1 MTAPRTAT
9 CPTCSTVV
17 ADSDR
22 FCKSCGTVV
31 SGISASLPIGG
42 HAYPPAETAT
52 PAGAPLSASSPW
64 ELVLSRLR
72 SVTDGEFEI
81 GRELGRGGMAAV
93 FLAQDLALNRRV
105 AIKVMAPGLMLGEGM
120 VQRFRQEAITIANLS
135 HAHIVTIHAVRQLQD
150 LHFFVMQFVEGQ
162 ALEAVLRT
170 HGPLPVDVVRV
181 ILHHV
186 GSALAYAHRRGVVH
200 RDIKP
205 GNILL
210 SGDGDA
216 LVTDFGIA
224 KVAEGPT
231 QTQTGMVVGTPT
243 YMSPEQ
249 CYAQELDGS
258 SDQYSLGIVAY
269 QMLTGHV
276 PFSGAAFEI
285 MKGHTTDPV
294 PPMRAV
300 RPEIPESV
308 EAAVLRM
315 LAKKPAER
323 FASFGDALAA
333 LGAHAIGEDSPLRAE
348 LVRLAAVE
356 ERREQLGELL
366 RTPSASESGTR
377 RRSSGATPA
386 AIPAATP
393 AAVPAATPA
402 PVTPVVSALSLSAMP
417 DEVRVGDTFRV
428 HAAPLDATGHPMARA
443 VQWSAVGTAVE
454 VTADGTL
461 RALAPG
467 RAALNAACDD
477 VYETVV
483 LTVLPALAAASGAGA
498 ALPSASSGVR
508 DRTAAPINATA
519 VLAGGLDA
527 VTPAPVTPA
536 PVTPAPVTPAPI
548 TPAPITPAPV
558 TPAPVTTAPS
568 ATSAPPLSA
577 PPSVSRPA
585 SRPPWIYAAAAI
597 PLLLV
602 AFLLFKPSA
611 DDGSSAPPPE
621 PTTTTP
627 APIAQN
633 TTPAETEPPPLD
645 EPADDPTPAATPTPS
660 GPTLLLRFLPPP
672 STSLRASE
680 TLRLRV
686 AARDAAS
693 GRDVPTPRVR
703 FTSSDRSIA
712 RVDNTTGEV
721 TAVRAGRVTITADAG
736 DNVTSTL
743 ALSVLAEVT
752 TAQTSPAPSPAAAPP
767 SQGAATPPTNVAAGA
782 GAAAVTTPPPATTL
796 PVTEPTA
803 PVAAPVATPAQLE
816 SQARSV
822 ITAYARAYESREL
835 DRVRSVWPGLT
846 ESFASGLSAFFDLAR
861 DVRVTINS
869 IDAPDGFNGAVGART
884 SVSAR
889 VTIRFNDGRRGQT
902 QSDRW
907 PVTLQREAAGWR
919 IVSVGGA

>member
-31 SGISASLPIGG
+31 SGISASIPIGG
-42 HAYPPAETAT
+42 GGYPPAESPTT
-52 PAGAPLSASSPW
+52 PSGPLSASSPW
-64 ELVLSRLR
+64 ELVLARLR
-72 SVTDGEFEI
+72 SVTGGEFEI

-162 ALEAVLRT
+162 ALEAVLRS
-170 HGPLPVDVVRV
+170 HGPLPIDVVRV

-300 RPEIPESV
+300 RPDIPESV

-315 LAKKPAER
+315 LAKKPADR
-323 FASFGDALAA
+323 FATFGDALAA

-356 ERREQLGELL
+356 ERREQLGDLL
-366 RTPSASESGTR
+366 RTPASPVSGSR
-377 RRSSGATPA
+377 RRTSG
-386 AIPAATP
+386 ATP

-402 PVTPVVSALSLSAMP
+402 PVTPAPAAPAPETPAPETPAPAAMAPVVATLSVSALP
-417 DEVRVGDTFRV
+417 GTVRVGDTFRV
-428 HAAPLDATGHPMARA
+428 HASPLDALGQPVARA
-443 VQWSAVGTAVE
+443 VSWSAVGTAVE
-454 VTADGTL
+454 VTADGTV
-461 RALAPG
+461 RALTPG
-467 RAALNAACDD
+467 RAALNAACDE

-483 LTVLPALAAASGAGA
+483 LSVLPTAAASGAGE
-498 ALPSASSGVR
+498 ALPAASSGVR
-508 DRTAAPINATA
+508 VNTSAPMNATA
-519 VLAGGLDA
+519 VLAGGLEAATPVSAAPATTPPPVAPPA
-527 VTPAPVTPA
+527 V
-536 PVTPAPVTPAPI
+536 
-548 TPAPITPAPV
+548 
-558 TPAPVTTAPS
+558 APS
-568 ATSAPPLSA
+568 ALASAPIGAAASTA
-577 PPSVSRPA
+577 SVPPSVPA
-585 SRPPWIYAAAAI
+585 RSSRPPWIYAAAAV
-597 PLLLV
+597 PVLLI
-602 AFLLFKPSA
+602 AFLLLRPKAEENSAVPQPAPSETTA
-611 DDGSSAPPPE
+611 S
-621 PTTTTP
+621 TTTESVAEPIDAGP
-627 APIAQN
+627 APIDSP
-633 TTPAETEPPPLD
+633 TVE
-645 EPADDPTPAATPTPS
+645 PTPPTQSASPVLALRFVTPS
-660 GPTLLLRFLPPP
+660 
-672 STSLRASE
+672 STTVRVAERL
-680 TLRLRV
+680 TLRV
-686 AARDAAS
+686 TARDETTGNAL
-693 GRDVPTPRVR
+693 PLPRVR
-703 FTSSDRSIA
+703 FTSSDRGVA
-712 RVDNTTGEV
+712 RVDNTSGEV
-721 TAVRAGRVTITADAG
+721 TAVAPGRATITAEAG
-736 DNVTSTL
+736 EARATL
-743 ALSVLAEVT
+743 PLTIL
-752 TAQTSPAPSPAAAPP
+752 AAAPVVA
-767 SQGAATPPTNVAAGA
+767 QNEPTTAPVPQP
-782 GAAAVTTPPPATTL
+782 TQQQTQQQTPPPVN
-796 PVTEPTA
+796 PA
-803 PVAAPVATPAQLE
+803 PVSVAPPVQNAPATATATPAELE
-816 SQARSV
+816 AQARTA

-835 DRVRSVWPGLT
+835 DRVRAVWPGLT
-846 ESFASGLSAFFDLAR
+846 DGYASELNTFFDLAR
-861 DVRVTINS
+861 DVRVTIS
-869 IDAPDGFNGAVGART
+869 GVDAASGYDGT
-884 SVSAR
+884 SGTITRVIAR
-889 VTIRFNDGRRGQT
+889 VNIRFNDGRRGRSQD
-902 QSDRW
+902 DRW
-907 PVTLQREAAGWR
+907 AVSLRRDGATWR
-919 IVSVGGA
+919 IVSVGSP

>member
-9 CPTCSTVV
+9 CPTCNTVV

-42 HAYPPAETAT
+42 TGYPSADPAT
-52 PAGAPLSASSPW
+52 PSGAPLSASSPW
-64 ELVLSRLR
+64 ELVLARLR
-72 SVTDGEFEI
+72 SATGGEFEI

-162 ALEAVLRT
+162 ALEAVLRA
-170 HGPLPVDVVRV
+170 HGPLPIDVVRV

-323 FASFGDALAA
+323 FASFGDALTA
-333 LGAHAIGEDSPLRAE
+333 LGAHAIGEESPLRAE

-366 RTPSASESGTR
+366 RAPSESGTR
-377 RRSSGATPA
+377 RRSSGSTPA
-386 AIPAATP
+386 AIPP
-393 AAVPAATPA
+393 ATPA

-417 DEVRVGDTFRV
+417 SEVRVGDTFRV
-428 HAAPLDATGHPMARA
+428 HAAPLDASGQPVARA
-443 VQWSAVGTAVE
+443 VTWSAVGTGVE

-467 RAALNAACDD
+467 RAALNASCED

-483 LTVLPALAAASGAGA
+483 LTVLPAVAASSGAGT
-498 ALPSASSGVR
+498 ALPAAFSGTR
-508 DRTAAPINATA
+508 DRAAPPMNATA
-519 VLAGGLDA
+519 VLAGGMEA

-536 PVTPAPVTPAPI
+536 PVTPAPVTPAPV
-548 TPAPITPAPV
+548 TPAPV
-558 TPAPVTTAPS
+558 TPAPVTPVSPVS
-568 ATSAPPLSA
+568 ATSAPP
-577 PPSVSRPA
+577 SVA
-585 SRPPWIYAAAAI
+585 KATSRPPWIYAAAAV
-597 PLLLV
+597 PVLLI
-602 AFLLFKPSA
+602 AFLLLKPGA
-611 DDGSSAPPPE
+611 DDTSTPPSLSAPSTSAAEAGNGSTPPVAAEVEAEVQPADVPPIE
-621 PTTTTP
+621 PTPP
-627 APIAQN
+627 APTVA
-633 TTPAETEPPPLD
+633 
-645 EPADDPTPAATPTPS
+645 S
-660 GPTLLLRFLPPP
+660 GPSLLLRFLPPP

-680 TLRLRV
+680 SLRLRV

-712 RVDNTTGEV
+712 RVDNSTGEV

-736 DNVTSTL
+736 DNVRSTL
-743 ALSVLAEVT
+743 ELSVLAEVA
-752 TAQTSPAPSPAAAPP
+752 TAQPTTPAPTTSAAAAPP
-767 SQGAATPPTNVAAGA
+767 AQGA
-782 GAAAVTTPPPATTL
+782 TTPPATTTGAAPTTGATPPPVSP
-796 PVTEPTA
+796 PVTEPTPPA
-803 PVAAPVATPAQLE
+803 AAPVATPAQLE
-816 SQARSV
+816 TQARNTV
-822 ITAYARAYESREL
+822 TAYARAYESREL
-835 DRVRSVWPGLT
+835 DRVRAVWPGLT
-846 ESFASGLSAFFDLAR
+846 DGFASGLSAFFDLAR
-861 DVRVTINS
+861 DVRVTING
-869 IDAPDGFNGAVGART
+869 IDAPDGYNGAVGART
-884 SVSAR
+884 NISAR

-902 QSDRW
+902 QTDRW

-919 IVSVGGA
+919 IVSVGGPG